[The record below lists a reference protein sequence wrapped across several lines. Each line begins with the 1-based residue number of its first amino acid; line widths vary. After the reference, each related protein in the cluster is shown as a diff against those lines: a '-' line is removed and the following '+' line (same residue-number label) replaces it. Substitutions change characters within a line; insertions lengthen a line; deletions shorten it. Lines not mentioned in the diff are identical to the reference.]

1 MTDFQCG
8 VGSQLE
14 EISDFLLEEK
24 NAPEIGT
31 MKTHVPMTYFGVE
44 RQGYDIQYFTKN
56 EIISDFLKQ
65 YQRFLSLS
73 SHEKNEIFIG
83 SNLKD
88 QD

>member
-1 MTDFQCG
+1 MTDFRCG

-14 EISDFLLEEK
+14 EISDFLLEEE
-24 NAPEIGT
+24 NAPEIG
-31 MKTHVPMTYFGVE
+31 PMTYFGDE